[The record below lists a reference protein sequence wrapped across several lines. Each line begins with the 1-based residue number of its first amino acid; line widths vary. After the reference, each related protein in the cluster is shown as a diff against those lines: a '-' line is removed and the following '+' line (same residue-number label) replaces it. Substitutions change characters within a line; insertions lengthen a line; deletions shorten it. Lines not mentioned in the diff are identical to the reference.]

1 MASYNKAIIMG
12 NLTRDP
18 ELRDNGPCKFSV
30 AVNRS
35 YKKNDEYVK
44 EVKYFNIIVWGK
56 TGENCAAYLAK
67 GRPVLVE
74 GRMEPG
80 SYENKQGVKV
90 NTFDIIANNVT
101 FLGGGNNSDDK
112 PAQSTAEQEANSVFN
127 PEPEADVPF

>member
-1 MASYNKAIIMG
+1 MASLNKCFAMG

-18 ELRDNGPCKFSV
+18 ELRDGGPCKFSV

-44 EVKYFNIIVWGK
+44 EVRYFNIIVWGK
-56 TGENCAAYLAK
+56 AGENCAAYLKK

-80 SYENKQGVKV
+80 SYENREGVKV

-101 FLGGGNNSDDK
+101 FLGGANDNATPQDQ
-112 PAQSTAEQEANSVFN
+112 AQSQQEDDDDGSGAI
-127 PEPEADVPF
+127 PF